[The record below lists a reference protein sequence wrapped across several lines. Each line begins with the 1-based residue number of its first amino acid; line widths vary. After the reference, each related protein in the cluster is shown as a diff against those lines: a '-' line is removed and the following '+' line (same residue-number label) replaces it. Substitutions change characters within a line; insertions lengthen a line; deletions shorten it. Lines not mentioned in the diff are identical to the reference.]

1 MNEISRAHR
10 GRMGLLDNRK
20 LQPAETI
27 IDMTWPVQHGIEQLN
42 DFICSPL
49 DTPKGLGRGYFF
61 SLDDH

>member
-1 MNEISRAHR
+1 
-10 GRMGLLDNRK
+10 MGLLDNRK